1 VSHSLTNL
9 RIMLLVSLLAL
20 VGFLTL
26 AFLRSSLS
34 SVDYSANSWA
44 TTIQNG
50 SFTAVAVAISIVFD
64 TTLVLVFSLTA
75 ALLLFYKHL
84 KKQSLLLLV
93 AMGGEA
99 LFLSISKMLVYSPRP
114 TNELI
119 VETGYSFPS
128 GHVTGGLVFFGLL
141 AYFGW
146 RLWNSSK
153 RKASLILLCL
163 AITSI
168 ISFDRIY
175 LNVHWFSDILGGY
188 LLGMFWLTFSI
199 IVFKY
204 WESSKNQTLIYLG
217 ESPKHRIQK
226 TDKP

>member
-1 VSHSLTNL
+1 MSDSLSNL
-9 RIMLLVSLLAL
+9 RIILLVSLLAL

-26 AFLRSSLS
+26 AFLRSGLS

-44 TTIQNG
+44 TNIQNG

-64 TTLVLVFSLTA
+64 TTIVLVFSLTA
-75 ALLLFYKHL
+75 ALLLFYRNL
-84 KKQSLLLLV
+84 RKQSLLLLV

-99 LFLSISKMLVYSPRP
+99 LFLSISKMLIYSPRP

-141 AYFGW
+141 TYFGW
-146 RLWNSSK
+146 QICNSSE
-153 RKASLILLCL
+153 RKTGLILLCL
-163 AITSI
+163 TITSI

-175 LNVHWFSDILGGY
+175 LNVHWFSDVLGGY
-188 LLGMFWLTFSI
+188 LLGTFWLTFSI
-199 IVFKY
+199 MVFKY
-204 WESSKNQTLIYLG
+204 WESGKSQVFNKFRR
-217 ESPKHRIQK
+217 EPKTSNPK
-226 TDKP
+226 D

>member
-1 VSHSLTNL
+1 
-9 RIMLLVSLLAL
+9 MLLVSLLAL

-26 AFLRSSLS
+26 AFLRKSLS

-50 SFTAVAVAISIVFD
+50 SFTAVAVAVSIIFD
-64 TTLVLVFSLTA
+64 TTIILVFSLTA

-84 KKQSLLLLV
+84 RKQSLLLLV
-93 AMGGEA
+93 AMVGEA
-99 LFLSISKMLVYSPRP
+99 LFLSISKTFVYSPRP
-114 TNELI
+114 PNELI

-128 GHVTGGLVFFGLL
+128 GHVTGGLVLFGLL

-146 RLWNSSK
+146 RLMNSSK
-153 RKASLILLCL
+153 RKASLILLFL

-168 ISFDRIY
+168 ISLDRIY

-188 LLGMFWLTFSI
+188 LLGTFWLTFSI
-199 IVFKY
+199 MVFKY